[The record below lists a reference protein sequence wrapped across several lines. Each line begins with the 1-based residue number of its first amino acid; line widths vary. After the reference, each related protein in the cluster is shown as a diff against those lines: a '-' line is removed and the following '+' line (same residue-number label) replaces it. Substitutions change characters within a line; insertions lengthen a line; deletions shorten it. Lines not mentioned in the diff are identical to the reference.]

1 MAKKDDSE
9 VEVVKNIILDVLKTK
24 LGATESSLKDGY
36 NIHLWGFVPRDRA
49 IQGNLEP
56 VIRELNAI
64 KYGLNAHIDEAIQ
77 ELKSRME

>member
-1 MAKKDDSE
+1 MAKKDDPE

-24 LGATESSLKDGY
+24 LGATDEINEDAYKL
-36 NIHLWGFVPRDRA
+36 HLFGLLRRKHIITGRLD
-49 IQGNLEP
+49 ET
-56 VIRELNAI
+56 IRELNAI